1 MKADPDASAAYAWVV
16 VDTNVILSAALS
28 PNGAPALLL
37 DELLQIGSLVFSTTT
52 FAELETRIW
61 LPKFDRYLPMERRRH
76 LLQEVSGSAYW
87 VEPSDTITQRA
98 YSRDPKDDAF
108 IHAALATN
116 AIRLISGDND
126 LLCLHPLA
134 DLHILTPRAALEE
147 LFPQAR
153 Q

>member
-1 MKADPDASAAYAWVV
+1 MKADSDALAAYVQVV

-76 LLQEVSGSAYW
+76 LLQDVTGSAYW
-87 VEPSDTITQRA
+87 VEPSDTITQHT

-108 IHAALATN
+108 IHVALATN
-116 AIRLISGDND
+116 AIRLISGDDD
-126 LLCLHPLA
+126 LLCLNPLD
-134 DLHILTPRAALEE
+134 DLRILTPRAALGE
-147 LFPQAR
+147 LFPQAS